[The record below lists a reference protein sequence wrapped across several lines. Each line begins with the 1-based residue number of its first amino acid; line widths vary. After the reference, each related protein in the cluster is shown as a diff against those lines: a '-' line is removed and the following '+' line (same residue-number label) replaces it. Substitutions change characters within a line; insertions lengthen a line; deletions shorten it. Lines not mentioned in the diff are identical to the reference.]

1 MAMNTTN
8 TIERIKMARRAMG
21 DQRQQWQAAM
31 DAGLRGRAEYHAQQ
45 AAMYGREVKRLLDR
59 CPTFIYS

>member
-1 MAMNTTN
+1 
-8 TIERIKMARRAMG
+8 MARRAMG